1 MDYYMTIFDYYDF
14 SIKDNIPI
22 YNKNINTDEE
32 TNAVATVQ
40 TTHYANAKK
49 RDIVVIKEGYKI
61 IYWGIIKEI
70 SQEEEEKSYTY
81 FLRYIT
87 NLFDEKVLLEQN
99 VIGNIEEGY
108 YRLKPVVDG
117 TKALKVKN
125 DGVEN
130 NDKVILW
137 DKNSSESQIW
147 KINKTGQHYNIKN
160 ANSDKYMNVADNAAT
175 TNGKDIVQNQTALNW
190 DIKEKASGQYNIA
203 YAGNNTY
210 VVDVEDGVSANG
222 TKIQVWENSQIN
234 EGNRL
239 FYLEQTVEP
248 IIWEIGIEDF
258 IEKTIIDN
266 FINNSDTFV
275 NFPYLEIEVKTHS
288 KKNVSVDNVEN
299 GIYNLHTF
307 INNCTQNY
315 NIMFSFEIIG
325 KKLKMTIENKT
336 MNRRLI
342 NEEMMTDVQEVFET
356 DITSK
361 VVVVTNS
368 GLYKLYLL
376 NDRTTTT
383 DPLNPNRAKG
393 KTETIYT
400 ENMEDAEQ
408 SALNVINQNSYNHNI
423 TFKSKLDLKVGQPIS
438 IRTKNSTIFDTYI
451 SAKIIAE
458 EDFKQ
463 YTCGNIRINF
473 IDKILKERNK

>member
-14 SIKDNIPI
+14 SIKANIPI

-32 TNAVATVQ
+32 TNAVSSVQ
-40 TTHYANAKK
+40 TTHYTNAKK
-49 RDIVVIKEGYKI
+49 RDIVVIKEGLRI

-70 SQEEEEKSYTY
+70 SQEGEEAYTY

-99 VIGNIEEGY
+99 VMGNVEEGY

-125 DGVEN
+125 NGIEN

-137 DKNSSESQIW
+137 DKNSIGSQIW
-147 KINKTGQHYNIKN
+147 KIEKVGQHYTFNN
-160 ANSDKYMNVADNAAT
+160 SNSDKYLNVADDSPT
-175 TNGKDIVQNQTALNW
+175 TNGKNIIQSQTALSW
-190 DIKEKASGQYNIA
+190 DIKEKRSGQYNIA
-203 YAGNNTY
+203 YAGNNAY

-239 FYLEQTVEP
+239 FYLERTFEP
-248 IIWEIGIEDF
+248 VIWEDGIEDF
-258 IEKTIIDN
+258 IEKTITDN
-266 FINNSDTFV
+266 FISNSDTFV
-275 NFPYLEIEVKTHS
+275 NLPYLEIEVKTHS
-288 KKNVSVDNVEN
+288 KKNISINNVEN

-336 MNRRLI
+336 MSRRLI

-356 DITSK
+356 NVTSK

-383 DPLNPNRAKG
+383 DSSNPNRAVG

-400 ENMEDAEQ
+400 ENIEDAEQ
-408 SALNVINQNSYNHNI
+408 SALNVIKQNSYNHNI
-423 TFKSKLDLKVGQPIS
+423 TFKSKLNLEVGQPIS
-438 IRTKNSTIFDTYI
+438 IRTKSSTIFDTYI
-451 SAKIIAE
+451 SAKAISE
-458 EDFKQ
+458 QDFKQ